1 MVQQL
6 TSAQARFGRVGRN
19 LEKAL
24 VAGIALLVGGCA
36 AGPAYNWGWYI
47 LSPTQARG
55 QANLEFLLAGLWPT
69 IAVSAAA
76 LAVSVPIGALVG
88 IAGANKHR
96 GLQLFNR
103 SYVEIVRAVPGLV
116 LVLWVYYGLP
126 VVFGIQF
133 GIFAAGVLALGLSD
147 SAFQAEIFRAG
158 IQSIAPGQI
167 DGAKSLGLNRFLIM
181 RLVVLPQA
189 VRNILPALGNQFV
202 YMLKMSSI
210 LSIIGFP
217 ELTRRSNELVVTEYR
232 PLEIYTFLV
241 IEYLILI
248 LVASWLMRR
257 LEHALN
263 PPLR

>member
-1 MVQQL
+1 M
-6 TSAQARFGRVGRN
+6 
-19 LEKAL
+19 L
-24 VAGIALLVGGCA
+24 VLGLLW
-36 AGPAYNWGWYI
+36 P
-47 LSPTQARG
+47 ARG
-55 QANLEFLLAGLWPT
+55 L
-69 IAVSAAA
+69 
-76 LAVSVPIGALVG
+76 G
-88 IAGANKHR
+88 IH
-96 GLQLFNR
+96 L
-103 SYVEIVRAVPGLV
+103 
-116 LVLWVYYGLP
+116 
-126 VVFGIQF
+126 

-167 DGAKSLGLNRFLIM
+167 DGAKSLGLNRFLLM

-241 IEYLILI
+241 VEYLILI

-257 LEHALN
+257 LEHALHGHDDSCKIYEAAAKLDN
-263 PPLR
+263 PRRWLPRQPSVAFGRLLRSRATRFDAYAAVRITGAMVLCVVGSPPCECGTLPRGAMSRGKPLGSTRPGWQAMVIATSLGVA

>member
-1 MVQQL
+1 MVPVADRGFAAAYR
-6 TSAQARFGRVGRN
+6 SAAGWT
-19 LEKAL
+19 L
-24 VAGIALLVGGCA
+24 VVVLALLLGGCA
-36 AGPAYNWGWYI
+36 ASPSYNWGWYV

-55 QANLEFLLAGLWPT
+55 QANLAFLLGGLWPT
-69 IAVSAAA
+69 ISVSAAA
-76 LAVSVPIGALVG
+76 LALSVPVGAIIG

-96 GLQLFNR
+96 GLQVFNR

-126 VVFGIQF
+126 VVFGLQF

-158 IQSIAPGQI
+158 IQSIPAGQL
-167 DGAKSLGLNRFLIM
+167 DGARSLGLSRLQVMRFVI
-181 RLVVLPQA
+181 LPQA

-232 PLEIYTFLV
+232 PLEIYSFLV
-241 IEYLILI
+241 LEYLVLI

-257 LEHALN
+257 LERALN
-263 PPLR
+263 RPGC